1 MKTKFAFPSME
12 KLRAFFR
19 QYKLIVVLLAVGG
32 ILLLLPQNKGDV
44 VVSGPEIMT
53 AKEEDFSVEHLEH
66 KLSEILSRI
75 EGAGRVS
82 VMLTVKSGAERIY
95 ASDREMSEQNE
106 QRELQEEMVLIS
118 IGDGESAVLI
128 GQNYP
133 VFQGALLV
141 CEGGDDP
148 LVRLRLTEALTAL
161 TGLSSNRVTVCK
173 GS

>member
-1 MKTKFAFPSME
+1 MKMKFALPSME
-12 KLRAFFR
+12 KFRAFFR
-19 QYKLIVVLLAVGG
+19 QYKWIVVLLAVGG
-32 ILLLLPQNKGDV
+32 SLLLLPQNKG
-44 VVSGPEIMT
+44 STSILSPEVM
-53 AKEEDFSVEHLEH
+53 AGKEEDFSVEHLEH
-66 KLSEILSRI
+66 KLSEILSRV
-75 EGAGRVS
+75 EGAGNVS

>member
-1 MKTKFAFPSME
+1 MKTKFALPSME
-12 KLRAFFR
+12 KFRAFIR
-19 QYKLIVVLLAVGG
+19 QYKWIVVLLAVGG
-32 ILLLLPQNKGDV
+32 VLLLLPQNKGSADV
-44 VVSGPEIMT
+44 SVPEVM
-53 AKEEDFSVEHLEH
+53 AGKEEDFSVEHLEH

-75 EGAGRVS
+75 EGAGNVS

-106 QRELQEEMVLIS
+106 ERELQEEMVLIS
-118 IGDGESAVLI
+118 TEAGESAVLI

>member
-1 MKTKFAFPSME
+1 
-12 KLRAFFR
+12 
-19 QYKLIVVLLAVGG
+19 
-32 ILLLLPQNKGDV
+32 
-44 VVSGPEIMT
+44 
-53 AKEEDFSVEHLEH
+53 
-66 KLSEILSRI
+66 
-75 EGAGRVS
+75 
-82 VMLTVKSGAERIY
+82 
-95 ASDREMSEQNE
+95 MSEQNE

>member
-1 MKTKFAFPSME
+1 MKTKFALPSME
-12 KLRAFFR
+12 KFRALIR
-19 QYKLIVVLLAVGG
+19 QYKWIVVLLAVGG
-32 ILLLLPQNKGDV
+32 VLLLLPQNKGSEDV
-44 VVSGPEIMT
+44 SVPEVVAG
-53 AKEEDFSVEHLEH
+53 KEEDFSVEHLEH

-75 EGAGRVS
+75 EGAGNVS

-95 ASDREMSEQNE
+95 ASDREMAERSEE
-106 QRELQEEMVLIS
+106 RELQEEMVLIS
-118 IGDGESAVLI
+118 TEAGESAVLI

-161 TGLSSNRVTVCK
+161 TV
-173 GS
+173 